1 MRQHARILGLCSAV
15 LALGVATATS
25 VNAAATSP
33 GTSKVAKPAGYS
45 IATSASLALPAG
57 QQTFGSVICPVKKG
71 VQTVP
76 LSGGALIDT
85 SDVRAAIN
93 SSYPTTDGWDIRA
106 NNGSPNASAFT
117 VYAVCAKKPSGYVQK
132 ESVSV
137 SNPAGAYAGAGYLC
151 PKGDVLTG
159 GGAISSAGDTLVN
172 LNSAWPIGTTEWYVY
187 MGNDSTLNETF
198 NVFRICAKFNVAKTE
213 YQNVAGTTVV
223 NPAAHDTNVSAF
235 CPGGLSTI
243 AGGEVS
249 SGGVGVTI
257 NTTFPFVGGWGV
269 DVNNA
274 TGASNNVTPYVLCA
288 S

>member
-15 LALGVATATS
+15 LAFGVATATS
-25 VNAAATSP
+25 VDAAATSP
-33 GTSKVAKPAGYS
+33 AAPTVAKPAGYS

-57 QQTFGSVICPVKKG
+57 QQTLGSVVCPVKKG

-93 SSYPTTDGWDIRA
+93 SSYPTKDGWDIRA
-106 NNGSPNASAFT
+106 NNGSPTSSALT
-117 VYAVCAKKPSGYVQK
+117 VYAVCATKPSGYAQK

-137 SNPAGAYAGAGYLC
+137 SNPAGGYAGAGYLC
-151 PKGDVLTG
+151 PKGDVITG
-159 GGAISSAGDTLVN
+159 GGAASSAIDTLVN

-187 MGNDSTLNETF
+187 LSNDSTLNETF
-198 NVFRICAKFNVAKTE
+198 NVYRICAKFNVAKTD
-213 YQNVAGTTVV
+213 YQSVAGTTVV
-223 NPAAHDTNVSAF
+223 NPGGHDSNASAF

-257 NTTFPFVGGWGV
+257 NTTFPFVGGWGT
-269 DVNNA
+269 DVNNG